1 VQLFDLL
8 NRDLGYHSLLII
20 FTIIILPVSLFLF
33 FVDLWS
39 FSFFLSFPFFLVL
52 VVSSLAYPNLLGTKS
67 FAIVGFKVA
76 NVFEAW
82 LFYHIFLIHLV

>member
-1 VQLFDLL
+1 VEL
-8 NRDLGYHSLLII
+8 
-20 FTIIILPVSLFLF
+20 
-33 FVDLWS
+33 
-39 FSFFLSFPFFLVL
+39 FFLSFLSFFLVL

-67 FAIVGFKVA
+67 FAVVGFKVA